1 MASLCGLP
9 ERPRIPRV
17 LRAAVRALGSDH
29 LPHRLRAEEC
39 LCADRR
45 HAAPLLR
52 QTASMQLPPLRAV
65 RAAILLHRIQEKEG
79 AEMLR
84 RLAREHHLRR
94 SEAGELLRRAVREII
109 GPDYYLRQASAT
121 LTRLEQMPESQAAIG
136 RFRQTMEILRFLRV
150 HPPLDLLRRALV
162 VRTVGGENLSL
173 VRTVLDG
180 THDSCL
186 EHISM
191 ARKAAV
197 ETILHLEDRQKAY
210 MLLARNLAHPNPA
223 VELTAM
229 YGLELLRDARAVG
242 PLLRIARDGQ
252 SPVCEDAR
260 RLLLLLSAGAPDIL
274 TLLRP
279 SALQVAPP
287 EELLRPATDGAEND
301 PETLVRPF
309 E

>member
-9 ERPRIPRV
+9 VRPRDPRA
-17 LRAAVRALGSDH
+17 LHAAVHALGSN
-29 LPHRLRAEEC
+29 RLLLRLKAEEC
-39 LCADRR
+39 LYADRR
-45 HAAPLLR
+45 RAAPLLR
-52 QTASMQLPPLRAV
+52 QAAGVSLPETRAV

-84 RLAREHHLRR
+84 RLAREHHLRTG
-94 SEAGELLRRAVREII
+94 EASDLLRRAVREII
-109 GPDYYLRQASAT
+109 GPDYYLRQASAA
-121 LTRLEQMPESQAAIG
+121 LIHLEQMPESQAAIG
-136 RFRQTMEILRFLRV
+136 RFRQTLEILRFLRV
-150 HPPLDLLRRALV
+150 SPPTDLLRRALV

-180 THDSCL
+180 TRDSCL
-186 EHISM
+186 EHVSM
-191 ARKAAV
+191 ARTAAV
-197 ETILHLEDRQKAY
+197 ETILHLDDRQKAY
-210 MLLARNLAHPNPA
+210 ALLARTLAHPNPA

-229 YGLELLRDARAVG
+229 HGLGQLRDPRAIG
-242 PLLRIARDGQ
+242 PLLRIARDVR

-260 RLLLLLSAGAPDIL
+260 RILALLSTGAPDVL

-279 SALQVAPP
+279 ATPTDILP
-287 EELLRPATDGAEND
+287 EELLRPAVCGAENA